1 MNEKKQKL
9 KKLRNKYRLVII
21 NDDTFEE
28 KVSVTLSRL
37 NVFVSLG
44 FTFIILIVGTTLLI
58 SFTPLREYIPG
69 YASTDMRRNTLKLAA
84 KTDSLE
90 LELVKNQ
97 AYLQNIN
104 NILNGEPID
113 PVTHN
118 NEGQLVEPPKINS
131 SISPEDSLLRQYVE
145 EEEQFNIS
153 NLDEELINYTF
164 FSPVKGAISS
174 GYDPKENH
182 YAIDLNAPLNTPIK
196 SCLKGSVIYSGWTT
210 ETGYTII
217 VQHPSSL
224 LSVYKHNS
232 ALLKKQGDFVQAGE
246 AIAIIGNSGS
256 ETTGPHLHFELWH
269 QGRPVNPQ
277 DYISF

>member
-1 MNEKKQKL
+1 MSEKKQKL

-28 KVSVTLSRL
+28 KISVTLSRL

-44 FTFIILIVGTTLLI
+44 FLFVILIVGTTLLI

-69 YASTDMRRNTLKLAA
+69 YASTDMRRNTLKLAS

-90 LELVKNQ
+90 FELIKNQ
-97 AYLQNIN
+97 AYLQNIQ
-104 NILNGEPID
+104 NILSGEPID

-118 NEGQLVEPPKINS
+118 NEERLVEKLEINATLS
-131 SISPEDSLLRQYVE
+131 AEDSLLRQYVE
-145 EEEQFNIS
+145 QEERFTIS
-153 NLDEELINYTF
+153 NLNEELINFTF
-164 FSPVKGAISS
+164 FAPVKGAISS
-174 GYDPKENH
+174 GYNPKENH
-182 YAIDLNAPLNTPIK
+182 YAIDLNATLNTPIK
-196 SCLKGSVIYSGWTT
+196 SCLKGTVIYSGWTT
-210 ETGYTII
+210 ETGYTTI

-232 ALLKKQGDFVQAGE
+232 ALLKKQGDYVLAGE

-256 ETTGPHLHFELWH
+256 ETTGPHLHFELWY
-269 QGRPVNPQ
+269 QGRPVDPQ